1 MPHRAVSSPNEVA
14 ECLSP
19 NIAGKQTAPFE
30 WPCLLPAPDCL
41 QADAQAPLRHR
52 YIALSVIYSSRSLCF
67 HVAFSLGICRHSACT
82 RWMYVESP
90 FRVVTSCVTCSRGYS
105 HMQSGRMFPMIH
117 TSQYLAPL
125 DTQRFFTLKL
135 NLHDV
140 CTPTALCCVVLC
152 CRFEP
157 LPVELPW

>member
-1 MPHRAVSSPNEVA
+1 MPHRAVSSPNEVV

-41 QADAQAPLRHR
+41 QADAQAPLHR
-52 YIALSVIYSSRSLCF
+52 FVGYLFISLVVFSRCLF
-67 HVAFSLGICRHSACT
+67 LRYLPPFST

-105 HMQSGRMFPMIH
+105 HMQSGRMFPMTH